1 MRKVEVFPVLS
12 DEQITAPLH
21 ISCSKDAKVAR
32 VFLYSTHYL
41 LFLSAGQRYSGAC
54 VLAVHT

>member
-12 DEQITAPLH
+12 DEQTTAPLH
-21 ISCSKDAKVAR
+21 ISCSKDAKVAV
-32 VFLYSTHYL
+32 VFLYSTHSL
-41 LFLSAGQRYSGAC
+41 LSLSAGQGYSGAC

>member
-12 DEQITAPLH
+12 DEQATVPLH
-21 ISCSKDAKVAR
+21 ISCSKDAKVAV
-32 VFLYSTHYL
+32 VFLCSTHSL
-41 LFLSAGQRYSGAC
+41 ISLSSGQRYSGAC

>member
-12 DEQITAPLH
+12 DEQTAAPLH

-32 VFLYSTHYL
+32 VFLYSTHSL
-41 LFLSAGQRYSGAC
+41 ISLSAGQRYSGAC